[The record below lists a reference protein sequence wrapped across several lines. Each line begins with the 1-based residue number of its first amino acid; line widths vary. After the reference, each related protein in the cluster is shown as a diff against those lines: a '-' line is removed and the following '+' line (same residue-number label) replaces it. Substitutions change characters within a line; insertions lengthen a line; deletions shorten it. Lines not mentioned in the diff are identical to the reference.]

1 MYFFLGISLILAF
14 LLIVNM
20 VVAIGASALWRILSS
35 RIEFLSVGT
44 RAQIIFGLRVLPVA
58 AAIVFVSAFLVPSYL
73 LHEPASS
80 GEVVSTKLGLIALI
94 SSLGVAIALYRVVGT
109 WLATRRLA
117 EDWLSESV
125 EIKVDGIGIPV
136 HQIRHEFP
144 VIAVIGILR
153 PRFFVAEQV
162 LKSLNEREFAAAI
175 AHEYGHL
182 KANDNFKR
190 TVLRVCRDLLILPLG
205 KGLDDAW
212 SDNAESVADEFAAV
226 KGRSTALDLASALVK
241 IARIA
246 PLGKGPAM
254 PAGAFLIEDQS
265 RDITSRVKHL
275 VRLSEKGGAVEN
287 RVILGLSPL
296 NWLSCAALAA
306 LVILPF
312 FDHRSLSSTHAA
324 VEQFVS
330 LLR

>member
-20 VVAIGASALWRILSS
+20 VVAIGASALWRILSG
-35 RIEFLSVGT
+35 RIEYLSVGT

-94 SSLGVAIALYRVVGT
+94 SSLGVAVALYRVVGT
-109 WLATRRLA
+109 WMATRRLA
-117 EDWLSESV
+117 TNWLNGSV
-125 EIKVDGIGIPV
+125 EMSVDGIGIPV
-136 HQIRHEFP
+136 HRIKHEFP

-162 LKSLNEREFAAAI
+162 LESLDPSEFAAAI

-182 KANDNFKR
+182 KAHDNFKR

-205 KGLDDAW
+205 KVLDDAW
-212 SDNAESVADEFAAV
+212 SDNSESVADEFAAAR
-226 KGRSTALDLASALVK
+226 GRSTALDLASALVK

-246 PLGKGPAM
+246 PVGKCPAM
-254 PAGAFLIEDQS
+254 PAGAFLIEDQN

-275 VRLSEKGGAVEN
+275 IRLSETGAAVGNKG
-287 RVILGLSPL
+287 ILGLSPL
-296 NWLSCAALAA
+296 IWFSSATIAA

-312 FDHRSLSSTHAA
+312 VDHRFLSSTHEA
-324 VEQFVS
+324 VELFVS

>member
-1 MYFFLGISLILAF
+1 MYFLLGISLILAF

-20 VVAIGASALWRILSS
+20 VVAIGASALWRILSG
-35 RIEFLSVGT
+35 RIVYLSVGT

-73 LHEPASS
+73 LHEPTSS

-94 SSLGVAIALYRVVGT
+94 SSLGVFVALYRVVGT

-117 EDWLSESV
+117 ENWLKESV
-125 EIKVDGIGIPV
+125 EITVEDIGIPV
-136 HQIRHEFP
+136 HRIRHEFP

-162 LKSLNEREFAAAI
+162 LESLDENEFAAAI

-182 KANDNFKR
+182 RANDNFKR

-205 KGLDDAW
+205 KVLDNAW
-212 SDNAESVADEFAAV
+212 SDNAESVADEFAAA

-246 PLGKGPAM
+246 PLGKSPAM
-254 PAGAFLIEDQS
+254 PAGAFLIEDQNA
-265 RDITSRVKHL
+265 DITSRVKHL
-275 VRLSEKGGAVEN
+275 VRLSETGGVTE
-287 RVILGLSPL
+287 RKYILGLSPL
-296 NWLSCAALAA
+296 IWLSSATLAA

-312 FDHRSLSSTHAA
+312 IDRRFLYSTHEA

>member
-1 MYFFLGISLILAF
+1 MYFLLGISLILAF

-20 VVAIGASALWRILSS
+20 AVAIGASALWRILSGH
-35 RIEFLSVGT
+35 IEYLSVGT

-73 LHEPASS
+73 LHEPTSS

-94 SSLGVAIALYRVVGT
+94 SSLGVAVALYRVVGT
-109 WLATRRLA
+109 WLATRRLT
-117 EDWLSESV
+117 EDWLKQSI
-125 EIKVDGIGIPV
+125 EIKVDDIGIPV
-136 HQIRHEFP
+136 HRIKHEFP

-162 LKSLNEREFAAAI
+162 LESLDEHEFAAAI

-182 KANDNFKR
+182 RANDNFKR

-212 SDNAESVADEFAAV
+212 SDNAESVADEYAAS

-241 IARIA
+241 IARIV

-254 PAGAFLIEDQS
+254 PAGAFLIEDQNT
-265 RDITSRVKHL
+265 DITSRVRHL
-275 VRLSEKGGAVEN
+275 IQLSETGGVVEHKS
-287 RVILGLSPL
+287 ILGISPL
-296 NWLSCAALAA
+296 IWLSSATFAA

-312 FDHRSLSSTHAA
+312 VDHRFLSSTHVA